1 MPLQFFHNS
10 SYYVAKSIV
19 FLLLNGKIEVTVFW
33 GGELHL
39 VFRER
44 FKCDILMQ
52 SIIFR
57 GPIIPYI

>member
-19 FLLLNGKIEVTVFW
+19 FLLLNGEIEVTVFF
-33 GGELHL
+33 GELHL

-44 FKCDILMQ
+44 FKCDIIMQ

-57 GPIIPYI
+57 GPIITYI